1 MADFDIAKPVDALKI
16 GDIPQW
22 FRDVQIVLKDLI
34 QREHATVAGT
44 LAAIT
49 GAEHKSGSAKAYV
62 QDAAPTK
69 RPDTSTNLG
78 ADDAGRIWFD
88 SDDDYLMHIHDGTD
102 WDTTIETMINA
113 MDGLNLAENF
123 AIGTDKFT
131 VAAEDGDTA
140 IDGDTT
146 IGGTLDV
153 TGIATLGDGSKL
165 ASDAAPDADEDIVNK
180 KYVDDRI
187 KGWFYV
193 REEQAS
199 GTAGGASTATFT
211 ARTLNT
217 EKYNSIN
224 GASLAANRITLP
236 AGTYRMMASAPCFC
250 SATSPATHQLRIK
263 SVSGTSIEQYGPAE
277 FGWLYGVTTVCQ
289 SKSTLNAFV
298 VLDQET
304 TLELQHCSNAV
315 RATYGWGYAGNL
327 GTEVYAEIEIWK
339 LV

>member
-1 MADFDIAKPVDALKI
+1 MADFDITKPVDALKI

-34 QREHATVAGT
+34 QREHATVGGT

-88 SDDDYLMHIHDGTD
+88 SDDDYLMHIHDGTN
-102 WDTTIETMINA
+102 WNTTIETMINA
-113 MDGLNLAENF
+113 MDGLNLAEDF

-131 VAAEDGDTA
+131 VAAVNGNTA
-140 IDGDTT
+140 IGGNAT
-146 IGGTLDV
+146 IGGTLAV
-153 TGIATLGDGSKL
+153 TGITTLGDGSKL
-165 ASDAAPDADEDIVNK
+165 ASAAAPDADAEIANK

-187 KGWFYV
+187 KGWFYA
-193 REEQAS
+193 RDEKSQ
-199 GTAGGASTATFT
+199 GTSAGDSTTSWA

-217 EKYNSIN
+217 EKYNSIT
-224 GASLAANRITLP
+224 GASLAADQITLP
-236 AGTYRMMASAPCFC
+236 VGTYRVSARAP
-250 SATSPATHQLRIK
+250 SWGDAGRSQIRLK
-263 SVSGTSIEQYGPAE
+263 SISGTAIEEYGSSSISWISGETYP
-277 FGWLYGVTTVCQ
+277 FKDDSLLT
-289 SKSTLNAFV
+289 AFI
-298 VLDQET
+298 VLDAIT
-304 TLELQHCSNAV
+304 VLELQHKAQFVEADVGLGRNA
-315 RATYGWGYAGNL
+315 NH